1 MTGTKKRPTALV
13 TGGNRGIGAGIVE
26 VFAEKGYDIYMV
38 HHGEEE
44 KADRTAEIVRN
55 RYGRNCICKDID
67 LSDSTAPLRIM
78 DGVLDAYGHLDALL
92 SNAGMGY
99 ERYLTYA
106 HVEEID
112 MIYKVNFRAGIL
124 LGREVG
130 KYMREN
136 KIQGSM
142 VFTSSVKSFQP
153 TPIDGIYGGMKAA
166 LRRTVQSLAREL
178 APYHIRANVISPGC
192 IAVHPKGYEEQ
203 DYTQAEKGIPLGRCG
218 TPRDIGYAAAYLC
231 SAEADFI
238 TGIDLYVDGG
248 VSSGFCTEDDAL
260 TKQGKNGVGAFVL

>member
-1 MTGTKKRPTALV
+1 MGTKRRPAALV

-26 VFAEKGYDIYMV
+26 VFAEKGYNIYLV
-38 HHGEEE
+38 HHGERE
-44 KADRTAEIVRN
+44 KADQTAEIVKN
-55 RYGRNCICKDID
+55 QYGRSCVCKDID

-78 DGVLDAYGHLDALL
+78 DGVLESYGRLDVLI

-99 ERYLTYA
+99 ERYLTTA

-124 LGREVG
+124 LGREAG

-142 VFTSSVKSFQP
+142 VFISSVKAFQP

-192 IAVHPKGYEEQ
+192 IAVHPKGYENQ

-238 TGIDLYVDGG
+238 TGIDLCVDGG
-248 VSSGFCTEDDAL
+248 VSSGFSMDDSAL
-260 TKQGKNGVGAFVL
+260 SEQGENGAGAFIL